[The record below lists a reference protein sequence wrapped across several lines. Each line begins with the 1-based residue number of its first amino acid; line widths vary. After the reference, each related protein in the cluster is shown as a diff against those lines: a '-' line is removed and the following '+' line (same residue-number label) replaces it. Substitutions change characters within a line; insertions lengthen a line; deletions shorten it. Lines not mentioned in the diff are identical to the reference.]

1 MTEIREDARR
11 YLDPKVLSKVGNLE
25 LIARLIVE
33 GLISGLH
40 RSPFHGFSVEFAQ
53 HREYAPGDE
62 IKHVDWK
69 VYSKTDRYYIKQY
82 EQETNLKAYILM
94 DVSES
99 MRYGKIG
106 NVTKFQYGC
115 YLAAAIAFMLLQQQ
129 DQVGL
134 VLFDDDI
141 RKIIPPSGHPNH
153 LRTMLHEFDSVEPRK
168 KTDMEPLFH
177 KLAEEIRRK
186 GLVFLI
192 SDLFIPRDGLF
203 RGLKHFRH
211 RRHEVLLFHLMDQD
225 ELNFELDGN
234 LLFKGMEQMGEVKVQ
249 PRALRQAYLEVVERY
264 LTDVRRR
271 CIAERIDYRLIDTG
285 KPLDVALSAF
295 LAQREAFS
303 RSVAA
308 RR

>member
-1 MTEIREDARR
+1 MADESSRKLIKAD
-11 YLDPKVLSKVGNLE
+11 VLNKITRLE
-25 LIARLIVE
+25 LKARMIVE
-33 GLISGLH
+33 GFLAGMH
-40 RSPFHGFSVEFAQ
+40 KSPYRGFSVEFAS
-53 HREYAPGDE
+53 HREYVPGDE

-82 EQETNLKAYILM
+82 EQETNLKAYIML

-99 MRYGKIG
+99 MRYGRPASG
-106 NVTKFQYGC
+106 VTKYQYGC
-115 YLAAAIAFMLLQQQ
+115 WLASAIAFMLLQQQ

-153 LRTMLHEFDSVEPRK
+153 LKTLLHEFDEVEPRK

-192 SDLFIPRDGLF
+192 SDLFVPRDGLF

-211 RRHEVLLFHLMDQD
+211 RRHEVLVFHVMDED
-225 ELNFELDGN
+225 ELSFQLDGN
-234 LLFKGMEQMGEVKVQ
+234 LLFRGLEQAGEVRVQ

-271 CIAERIDYRLIDTG
+271 CIAERIDYRLINTSQ
-285 KPLDVALSAF
+285 PLDIALSAF